1 VTRRRWILLI
11 AIVAGIL
18 VPIAIIAAARIPFSS
33 DTLRQRLV
41 TALEERLE
49 ADVNLETLTLRFQ
62 PRFHAV
68 GTGLRVRHKRRHDVP
83 PLISIE
89 TFTVDSNLLELWR
102 RQVASV
108 KLDGLTIQ
116 VPPDTP
122 DESSVSNMA
131 GSALTPRANA
141 TDGTG
146 DYVKQVVIRE
156 LDAPDAQLIVLRRD
170 PTKPPRTW
178 HLHQLHLKSVGVDT
192 NMPFETLLTNAVPP
206 GEISAKGTFGPW
218 QRDDPGRTA
227 LDGLFT
233 FRDADLSVFDG
244 ISGILSAEG
253 DFKGTLERIDINGR
267 TETPDFMIDISH
279 HPVPLS
285 TTYHALVDAT
295 NGDTMLDPVDAK
307 FLNTSITARGGVY
320 EMEGI
325 KGRVVKLDVTMEDG
339 QLEDLMRLA
348 VPTPQPPMAGRLNL
362 TTKFVLPPGK
372 RNVVDKLQ
380 LDGRFAIER
389 GRFTDAIVQKKINE
403 LSRRASARALDAPDA
418 PARRSVG
425 SGFAGRF
432 ALNNGRL
439 AVPTVTF
446 DVPGALVELTGQY
459 GLKRED
465 IAFNGNLYM
474 DAKISQTVTG
484 FKSLLLKV
492 VDPLFRH
499 NGKTVVPIKIS
510 GTRNDPQFGVN
521 VRQVFR
527 RSSDPSDKR
536 LTPPPPSRSPG
547 NR

>member
-18 VPIAIIAAARIPFSS
+18 VPIAIVAAARIPFSS
-33 DTLRQRLV
+33 ETLRKRLIV
-41 TALEERLE
+41 ALEERLE
-49 ADVNLETLTLRFQ
+49 ADVNLKTLTLRFQ

-68 GTGLRVRHKRRHDVP
+68 GTGLTIHHKRRHDVP

-89 TFTVDSNLLELWR
+89 TFTVDSDLLELWR

-108 KLDGLTIQ
+108 KLDGLVIQ
-116 VPPDTP
+116 VPPSTP
-122 DESSVSNMA
+122 DQSPASDMA
-131 GSALTPRANA
+131 ASALTSHPNDSD
-141 TDGTG
+141 TTG
-146 DYVKQVVIRE
+146 DYVKQVVIRD
-156 LDAPDAQLIVLRRD
+156 LDAPNAELIVLRRD
-170 PTKPPRTW
+170 PEKPPRTW
-178 HLHQLHLKSVGVDT
+178 HLHQLHMKSVGVDK
-192 NMPFETLLTNAVPP
+192 NMPFDTVLTNALPP
-206 GEISAKGTFGPW
+206 GEISAKGSFGPW
-218 QRDDPGRTA
+218 QRDDPGNTA
-227 LDGLFT
+227 LDGVFT
-233 FRDADLSVFDG
+233 FHDADLSVFDG

-267 TETPDFMIDISH
+267 TETPDFMIDISQ

-295 NGDTMLDPVDAK
+295 NGNTMLDPVNAK
-307 FLNTSITARGGVY
+307 FLNTAITARGGVY
-320 EMEGI
+320 EEEGI
-325 KGRVVKLDVTMEDG
+325 KGRVVKLDLAMEDG
-339 QLEDLMRLA
+339 HLEDVMRLA
-348 VPTPQPPMAGRLNL
+348 VPTQRPPMSGGLHL

-389 GRFTDAIVQKKINE
+389 GQFTDAGVQKKINE
-403 LSRRASARALDAPDA
+403 LSRRASGRAVDAPDA
-418 PARRSVG
+418 PARSSVG

-432 ALNNGRL
+432 SLNSGRL
-439 AVPTVTF
+439 RVPNVTF
-446 DVPGALVELTGQY
+446 DVPGALVELAGQY

-492 VDPLFRH
+492 VDPLFRR

-527 RSSDPSDKR
+527 RGSDKR
-536 LTPPPPSRSPG
+536 STPAPPRRSPG
-547 NR
+547 TR